1 MTGPAA
7 VNDEHTFNLALAAAL
22 RRRNPRWRTDGA
34 LEAEPIGALP
44 GGRRPDVLLRESGAS
59 PVVVETEFRP
69 AATVE
74 RDARGRLGET
84 LLDDEALIEH
94 AVALRAPAE
103 LRAVGQHRLEA
114 AVGDA
119 RFEYCLWSLEGA
131 EHRRW
136 PAAGWLDG
144 DLDALSSLIESG
156 TLSERLVARTLESLE
171 AGVSQATRRLR
182 SLCADR
188 PDVEKWIAERLH
200 QARGEQTTRMGM
212 AIIANALTFQT
223 MITGFRGVLPIR
235 DLVGASGFVSKFKTL
250 DEWERILRDINYWP
264 IFEVA
269 RQVLRA
275 IPEGVSGQVLT
286 RLAAVA
292 QELADSGVTRSHDLS
307 GRLFQRL
314 ITDRKFLATFYTRP
328 AAATLLAEMAVRKM
342 DADWSDAD
350 AVQSLRIADFA
361 CGTGTLLT
369 AAYRAVAR
377 RHRRT
382 GGDDRALHAA
392 MIEDCLIATDIMPAA
407 THLTT
412 SMLASANPATLFGQ
426 TSVYTL
432 PYGLAEIGETSEI
445 RIGALDL
452 LDERSGISLFPT
464 GIHRVG
470 PTSSDAEVGGG
481 DLSEFSVPN
490 ESLDLVIMNPPF
502 TRPTN
507 HEITGVPVPSF
518 AGFDTSSTEQRRM
531 SEVLRRR
538 KRRIPGAVG
547 HGNAGLASNF
557 LDLAQVKLK
566 PGGTLALVM
575 PLVLVSGA
583 AWRAARRLLDT
594 RYEDLV
600 FVTIAQGGADDRSFS
615 ADTGMAEVLV
625 VARKS
630 RRATTESAELRT
642 TASWVALRGRPR
654 SEMEAEEVARRIAD
668 AGASDERC
676 RPVLAGDSVLAQV
689 IQAPVR
695 AGGCAQVSDLSVA
708 ETALSLEDGALRLP
722 GVSGEEAIPITAL
735 SEVGRKGPL
744 HRDINGLN
752 ADGTYRGPFEILPS
766 EVGEVPTYPVLWRHE
781 VDRERRLTV
790 APDRQGRVR
799 PGMEAKAD
807 RTWESAAHLHFNL
820 DFQVNAQPLAACWT
834 ADRTMGGRAW
844 PTVAAGDPQRE
855 KALLL
860 WANTTLGLLL
870 FWWKASRQQSG
881 RASLTGSRLVALPI
895 LDVRH
900 LDPSRLEMVDGMFDD
915 FSQRDL
921 LPANEAYRD
930 RARADLD
937 RAVLVELL
945 GLPERILEPLALL
958 RRKWCAEPSVHG
970 GKPSRPTPAAA

>member
-1 MTGPAA
+1 M
-7 VNDEHTFNLALAAAL
+7 NDEHTFNTALAAAL

-44 GGRRPDVLLRESGAS
+44 GGRRPDVLLREGGGS
-59 PVVVETEFRP
+59 PVVIETEFHP

-74 RDARGRLGET
+74 RDAKGRLGE
-84 LLDDEALIEH
+84 ALTDSAAIIEH

-103 LRAVGQHRLEA
+103 LREVGQHRLEA
-114 AVGDA
+114 AVGEA
-119 RFEYCLWSLEGA
+119 RFEYCLWSLEGE

-136 PAAGWLDG
+136 PAAGWLCG
-144 DLDALSSLIESG
+144 DLDALAGLVESG
-156 TLSERLVARTLESLE
+156 TLSERLVERMLSSLE
-171 AGVSQATRRLR
+171 MGVAAATRRLR
-182 SLCADR
+182 DFCTER
-188 PDVEKWIAERLH
+188 PDIEKWIAERLH

-223 MITGFRGVLPIR
+223 MITGFRGVLSIR
-235 DLVGASGFVSKFKTL
+235 DLVGDSGFVSKFKTL
-250 DEWERILRDINYWP
+250 DEWERILREINYWP

-269 RQVLRA
+269 CSVLRA
-275 IPEGVSGQVLT
+275 VPEGVSGQVLT

-328 AAATLLAEMAVRKM
+328 AAATLLAEMAVGKM
-342 DADWSDAD
+342 AVDWSDAD
-350 AVQSLRIADFA
+350 AVKRLRVADFA

-382 GGDDRALHAA
+382 GADDRDLHAA
-392 MIEDCLIATDIMPAA
+392 MIEECLIATDIMPAA

-412 SMLASANPATLFGQ
+412 SLLASANPATLFGK

-432 PYGLAEIGETSEI
+432 PYGLAEIGGTSEI

-464 GIHRVG
+464 GIRRVG

-481 DLSEFSVPN
+481 DLSEFAVPN

-518 AGFDTSSTEQRRM
+518 AGFDTSSLEQRRM
-531 SEVLRRR
+531 SEILRRR
-538 KRRIPGAVG
+538 KRRIPDAVG

-594 RYEDLV
+594 QYEDLV

-625 VARKS
+625 VARKK
-630 RRATTESAELRT
+630 RRTETESADLRT

-654 SEMEAEEVARRIAD
+654 SEMEAEEVARRLAD
-668 AGASDERC
+668 AGAADERC
-676 RPVLAGDSVLAQV
+676 RPVLAGESVLAQV
-689 IQAPVR
+689 IEAPVR

-708 ETALSLEDGALRLP
+708 ETALALEDGTLRLP
-722 GVSGEEAIPITAL
+722 GRSEPEPLPMTAL
-735 SEVGRKGPL
+735 AEVGKKGPL

-752 ADGTYRGPFEILPS
+752 ADGTYRGPFDLLPS
-766 EVGEVPTYPVLWRHE
+766 AVAEVPTYPVLWRHE

-799 PGMEAKAD
+799 PGMEAKAE
-807 RTWESAAHLHFNL
+807 RVWESAARLHFNL

-834 ADRTMGGRAW
+834 TDRTMGGRAW
-844 PTVAAGDPQRE
+844 PSVAAAEPALE

-881 RASLTGSRLVALPI
+881 RASLTGSRLVALPV
-895 LDVRH
+895 LDVRR
-900 LDPSRLEMVDGMFDD
+900 LDRSQLEKAAGLFED

-921 LPANEAYRD
+921 LPANEAWRD
-930 RARADLD
+930 PARADLD

-970 GKPSRPTPAAA
+970 GKPTRPTPAAA